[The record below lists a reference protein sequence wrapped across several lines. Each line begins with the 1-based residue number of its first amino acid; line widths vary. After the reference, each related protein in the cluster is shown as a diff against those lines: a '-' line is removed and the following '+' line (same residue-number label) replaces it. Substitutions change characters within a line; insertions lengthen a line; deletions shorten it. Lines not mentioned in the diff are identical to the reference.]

1 MQVTLLLWLPV
12 IQKGMT
18 ATCLPMIWNL
28 YDSGSTDVL
37 ETVVS
42 LLKLLYK
49 LADRGRRPPV
59 VTQRQGY
66 HRSRKKIL
74 QGLGKVRKGKLTF

>member
-1 MQVTLLLWLPV
+1 
-12 IQKGMT
+12 
-18 ATCLPMIWNL
+18 MIWNL

-59 VTQRQGY
+59 VTPVVKAGLPQIKKENSS
-66 HRSRKKIL
+66 RSIRKS
-74 QGLGKVRKGKLTF
+74 